1 MSIEKKI
8 PLDRELVFEFVKV
21 AHGSL
26 ERVASLL
33 KKEPALV
40 NACWNWGGDDWET
53 ALGAAA
59 HTGQK
64 EIAEFLLSKGARMD
78 IFAAARLGKIEII
91 QAFINDDPHVAGL
104 KGPHGIPLLS
114 HARAGGQA
122 EVGDLIESAL
132 AQLGDE

>member
-8 PLDRELVFEFVKV
+8 PLKKELVFEFVKV

-26 ERVASLL
+26 EQVEALL

-64 EIAEFLLSKGARMD
+64 EIAEFLLSQGARMD
-78 IFAAARLGKIEII
+78 IFAAAMLGKFEIV
-91 QAFINDDPHVAGL
+91 QAFINDDPHAARL

-114 HARAGGQA
+114 HARAGGQD
-122 EVGDLIESAL
+122 EVGGLIESAL
-132 AQLGDE
+132 AQLDDE